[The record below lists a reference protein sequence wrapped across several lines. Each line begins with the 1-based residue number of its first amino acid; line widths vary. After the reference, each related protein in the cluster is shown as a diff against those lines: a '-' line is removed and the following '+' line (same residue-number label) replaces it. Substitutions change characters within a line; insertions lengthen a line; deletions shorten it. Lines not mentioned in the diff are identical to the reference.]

1 MAGAFL
7 GGGFLS
13 ERARRTKIVFDA
25 VVALREAGGA
35 EFEPGDVAGRL
46 REGGVPFGAWE
57 VRGELANLE
66 RLGLV
71 VLDEGTARWRLVNG
85 ADFSIDAA
93 NAVYAGA
100 SKDGG

>member
-1 MAGAFL
+1 M
-7 GGGFLS
+7 
-13 ERARRTKIVFDA
+13 FDA
-25 VVALREAGGA
+25 VAALREAGIA

-46 REGGVPFGAWE
+46 REGGLPFGAWE

-93 NAVYAGA
+93 NAAYAGA
-100 SKDGG
+100 GSDGG